1 MRHRHFQVDGQVQVG
16 PLTLPHPIVAAS
28 GTFGYGDEV
37 ARLCPPTELGA
48 LTVKSLLPDP
58 WPGNPAPRVA
68 PVTAGMMNAVGLPG
82 PGIAAWIQDDL
93 PVLVASG
100 ARIIGSIWGRSVTD
114 YETAAKQIDAV
125 RDSLIALEVNVS
137 CPNVEARSEIFGHS
151 CEATAAVVR
160 AVRTATTL
168 PLFVKLSPNVTS
180 IVEIARVA
188 LDEGADGLTC
198 VNTVIGLS
206 IDPETRRPRLGKG
219 GGGLSGPAIK
229 PIAIRAVRDIRDAFP
244 DVPIIGTGGVAT
256 GLDAVEMLLAGAN
269 AVGVGTATFQEPRA
283 TLRIRNE
290 LYAWCDAH
298 NVVRVADLTGQMER
312 P

>member
-1 MRHRHFQVDGQVQVG
+1 MSRFAVDGRVSLGV
-16 PLTLPHPIVAAS
+16 LELPHPIIAAS

-37 ARLCPPTELGA
+37 ARVCPPGELGA
-48 LTVKSLLPDP
+48 ITVKSLLSDP

-82 PGIAAWIQDDL
+82 PGVAGWIRDDL
-93 PVLVASG
+93 PALEAAG
-100 ARIIGSIWGRSVTD
+100 GRIIGSIWGRSVAD
-114 YETAAKQIDAV
+114 YEAAAKQIDAV
-125 RDSLIALEVNVS
+125 QHALIALEVNVS

-151 CEATAAVVR
+151 CEATTAVVR
-160 AVRTATTL
+160 AVRDVTSL

-180 IVEIARVA
+180 IVEIARAA
-188 LDEGADGLTC
+188 LDAGADGLTC

-229 PIAIRAVRDIRDAFP
+229 PIAVRAVSDVRAAFP

-256 GLDAVEMLLAGAN
+256 GIDAVEMLLAGAN
-269 AVGVGTATFQEPRA
+269 AVGVGTATFQDPRA
-283 TLRIRNE
+283 TIRIRDE
-290 LYAWCDAH
+290 LYEWCDAH
-298 NVVRVADLTGQMER
+298 SIARVCELTGQMEQ